1 MLDSNN
7 ILFPKD
13 TQDAMADRGMKS
25 QSQPRRGFIVEGRVL
40 NGTRPDAPLGEHDVI
55 LGRGLGTYNHVGN
68 VQFRK
73 LVNKHKM
80 RYLAS
85 SKVDKPKV
93 ARELV
98 HMWKQLDPPGR
109 FLQRADESNLG
120 WIEVCDK
127 KAQEKASQCLRER
140 TPDVLPYYKMIR
152 DNKRRESSA
161 DSPREN
167 PSAPTKKRMR
177 LDMEAAA
184 SGLARLGSPVPA
196 SNIANTV
203 SLSALTEFQ
212 AYSDAA
218 NLLLKHEIERKV
230 ALRRL
235 LLQQLH
241 APPVHNFSLERMLAS
256 VNSNPLHFGRWL

>member
-1 MLDSNN
+1 MMS
-7 ILFPKD
+7 IGPKEE
-13 TQDAMADRGMKS
+13 QDAIVGCGMIS
-25 QSQPRRGFIVEGRVL
+25 HSQPRRGFIVEGRVL
-40 NGTRPDAPLGEHDVI
+40 NGTRQDAPLGEHDVI

-68 VQFRK
+68 IKFRK

-109 FLQRADESNLG
+109 FLQRADESKLD

-140 TPDVLPYYKMIR
+140 TPDVMPYYEIVR
-152 DNKRRESSA
+152 DNKRRATADLSSAESSSHEN
-161 DSPREN
+161 SP
-167 PSAPTKKRMR
+167 APTKKRMR
-177 LDMEAAA
+177 LDLEAAA
-184 SGLARLGSPVPA
+184 SGLAQLGSPVPT
-196 SNIANTV
+196 NNMQ
-203 SLSALTEFQ
+203 LSALSELQ

-218 NLLLKHEIERKV
+218 NILLKHEIERKV

-235 LLQQLH
+235 LLQQLQT
-241 APPVHNFSLERMLAS
+241 PPVHNFSLEHMLAS
-256 VNSNPLHFGRWL
+256 IHSNPIPFGRWL

>member
-1 MLDSNN
+1 MLDSNT
-7 ILFPKD
+7 ILSSQAP
-13 TQDAMADRGMKS
+13 QDDAGMKS
-25 QSQPRRGFIVEGRVL
+25 QSRRGFLVEGRVL
-40 NGTRPDAPLGEHDVI
+40 NGTRPLGEHDVI
-55 LGRGLGTYNHVGN
+55 LGRGLGTYNHIGN
-68 VQFRK
+68 IQFRK
-73 LVNKHKM
+73 LVNQHKM

-109 FLQRADESNLG
+109 FLQRADESKLD

-140 TPDVLPYYKMIR
+140 TPDVLPYYEVMR
-152 DNKRRESSA
+152 DSKRREYSSA
-161 DSPREN
+161 ESSREN
-167 PSAPTKKRMR
+167 SPAPIKKRMR
-177 LDMEAAA
+177 LDLEAAA
-184 SGLARLGSPVPA
+184 SGLAQLGSPVPTN
-196 SNIANTV
+196 NIANNN
-203 SLSALTEFQ
+203 LQFSALSELQ

-241 APPVHNFSLERMLAS
+241 APPVPHISLEQILAS